1 MLNINQQS
9 LYNLISTK
17 LNENSY
23 DVEFNSDLF
32 NSKRNNY
39 YYIDTIGQRKR
50 EVPVVI
56 TDVVGEYLNVP
67 NANSTTNTTTIQ
79 FDVYVG
85 TDEGSD
91 YNTNEFQNV
100 QYNDTLNAIEEF
112 KNSLLA
118 KYFPLGTAYLYMGG
132 EDSSFTGQTSITNN
146 AKFLY
151 FNFIPYNTDIETIY
165 DPTTSTSGEYV
176 LTKTATDFEFT
187 ITTGNTI
194 SIPYTVNEEVEITIT
209 NSGSVW
215 SITDGTNT
223 DDILLTATQNLQTF
237 TIGRTTGFE
246 GLFKRLVIDDSFE
259 SSVDDVDNAKVDI
272 STWTS
277 KDTLVNSGEETLTSN
292 SISNCIL
299 WSEDGNAIFGFGTLN
314 PISDVRPVDGSNNY
328 QAFELES
335 TVFISNDV
343 LFGNNFEYYLD
354 GLQIYPIDRQ
364 HTLATE
370 TGSAQKI
377 NANYNEHVVEES
389 SREHT
394 LSFYYIPSKQLTSLL
409 KHAVSGE
416 TEQNKTYT
424 LLVQYPFFQVS
435 YEVVLENGGTQPNIN
450 TVSTFSLTFKR
461 KLSTLA

>member
-409 KHAVSGE
+409 KHAVG
-416 TEQNKTYT
+416 
-424 LLVQYPFFQVS
+424 
-435 YEVVLENGGTQPNIN
+435 
-450 TVSTFSLTFKR
+450 
-461 KLSTLA
+461 